1 MTTMT
6 RIVPRPP
13 LGPYPH
19 LLLCGHVGS
28 APMRRRMRMTSSM
41 VFMTVDR
48 MRNVDWLHPRKEL
61 WG

>member
-1 MTTMT
+1 
-6 RIVPRPP
+6 
-13 LGPYPH
+13 

-61 WG
+61 WGQPKVQAVRSKRFEK